1 MTCKFFRND
10 CGCSNCEKYRTW
22 WAEEQRHDRLY
33 AMGQLPNSVNPYP
46 NPFKAFTVEAP
57 KGNPEPPDEAGP
69 PPRPEDFSPE
79 ALKKAVKEYNASK
92 GPVYIEHPIVGVKA
106 DSTKPRFSLLPW
118 ASVLEVV
125 KVLEFGAA
133 KYAEDNWQKVPDASR
148 RYFDAAMRHMVAWRE
163 GETLDPES
171 GFHHLAHATCCLLFM
186 LWFEVKS

>member
-1 MTCKFFRND
+1 MNYSPIPHHPECKCGVCTC
-10 CGCSNCEKYRTW
+10 GACECD
-22 WAEEQRHDRLY
+22 ACEQYRHDLE
-33 AMGQLPNSVNPYP
+33 
-46 NPFKAFTVEAP
+46 KAI
-57 KGNPEPPDEAGP
+57 
-69 PPRPEDFSPE
+69 R
-79 ALKKAVKEYNASK
+79 NANESK

-106 DSTKPRFSLLPW
+106 DFSKVRYSLLPW

-163 GETLDPES
+163 GEKLDPES

-186 LWFEVKS
+186 LWFEVKP